1 MELEKKKKMKLYGIA
16 SSTCTGRVLLS
27 LFEKEVEDF
36 ELVIVNVRKG
46 EGKKP
51 EYLKLQPFG
60 LIPVLEDRDLT
71 LYESRAIIRYIAN
84 KYEGQGTA
92 LYGKDIKERAKV
104 DQWLEVEGQNFNFAI
119 RSSLGV
125 VSKPPVDEVLLTE
138 TIGKLGKVLDI
149 YEDHLSK
156 TQYLAGDFFSLA
168 DLSHMTTGWK
178 LFDKYKQGSILFEG
192 RPHVKAWWENISSR
206 PAFKKLLEMI

>member
-1 MELEKKKKMKLYGIA
+1 MELEKKMKLYGIA

-60 LIPVLEDRDLT
+60 LIPVLEDGDLT

-84 KYEGQGTA
+84 KYEGQGTV

-104 DQWLEVEGQNFNFAI
+104 DQWLEVEGQNFNSAI

-125 VSKPPVDEVLLTE
+125 VSKPPVDEVQLTE
-138 TIGKLGKVLDI
+138 SFGKLGKVLDI

>member
-1 MELEKKKKMKLYGIA
+1 MELETKKKMKLYGIA

-60 LIPVLEDRDLT
+60 LIPVLEDGDLT

-92 LYGKDIKERAKV
+92 LYGKDIKGRAKV
-104 DQWLEVEGQNFNFAI
+104 DQWLEVEGQNFNSAI

-125 VSKPPVDEVLLTE
+125 VSKPPIDEVLLTE
-138 TIGKLGKVLDI
+138 AIGKLGKVLDI